1 MSAEASTGGAFQIEG
16 VVSGGETDSS
26 AAMGEVMR
34 MAAQNVTNAIVT
46 SIYPVKVVRVQSN
59 GEIMLNYGEGL
70 LSVDDMLDVFTQGEA
85 FTDPD
90 TGEELGREEEL
101 VGKIMVVSVQSGFS
115 KAQIVQGDGIA
126 DGMVARITKEVVDKK
141 GNVKDK
147 KKRRLF

>member
-1 MSAEASTGGAFQIEG
+1 
-16 VVSGGETDSS
+16 
-26 AAMGEVMR
+26 